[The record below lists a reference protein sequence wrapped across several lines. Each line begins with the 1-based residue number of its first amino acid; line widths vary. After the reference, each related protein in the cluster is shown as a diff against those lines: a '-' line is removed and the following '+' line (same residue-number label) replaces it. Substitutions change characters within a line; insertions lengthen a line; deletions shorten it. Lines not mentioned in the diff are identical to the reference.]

1 MTFKM
6 QTLGLHT
13 CADLQKLP
21 LSRVQSSFGQKL
33 GTSLYKH
40 CRGDDERVLE
50 FEHVRKSVSAEVNY
64 GIRFQTQEECLHFVK
79 ELAQE
84 VQARLEAIDKKGR
97 CITLKLMV
105 KTKEAPEET
114 AKFMGH
120 GVCDNF
126 SKSVNL
132 PSETSDSGVIT
143 RFVIFVL
150 DNFSLN
156 IDDFL
161 M

>member
-1 MTFKM
+1 M
-6 QTLGLHT
+6 QTLGLQT
-13 CADLQKLP
+13 CSDLQKLP
-21 LSRVQSSFGQKL
+21 LSRVQSNFGQKL
-33 GTSLYKH
+33 GTSLYKY

-64 GIRFQTQEECLHFVK
+64 GIRFKTHDECHHFIK

-84 VQARLEAIDKKGR
+84 VHARLEAIGKKGR

-120 GVCDNF
+120 GVCNNV
-126 SKSVNL
+126 SKSANL
-132 PSETSDSGVIT
+132 PSETSDSAVIA
-143 RFVIFVL
+143 RFVI
-150 DNFSLN
+150 
-156 IDDFL
+156 
-161 M
+161 

>member
-1 MTFKM
+1 M
-6 QTLGLHT
+6 QT

-21 LSRVQSSFGQKL
+21 LARVQSNFGQKL

-64 GIRFQTQEECLHFVK
+64 GIRFKTLEECHHFIK

-84 VQARLEAIDKKGR
+84 VQARLEAIGKKGR

-105 KTKEAPEET
+105 KSKEAPEET

-120 GVCDNF
+120 GICDNVT
-126 SKSVNL
+126 KSTNL
-132 PSETSDSGVIT
+132 PSETSDSALIA
-143 RFVIFVL
+143 RFVI
-150 DNFSLN
+150 
-156 IDDFL
+156 
-161 M
+161 

>member
-1 MTFKM
+1 M
-6 QTLGLHT
+6 QTLGLQT

-21 LSRVQSSFGQKL
+21 LSKVQSSFGQKL

-64 GIRFQTQEECLHFVK
+64 GIRFQTHEECKHFIT

-84 VQARLEAIDKKGR
+84 VQARLEAIGKEGR

-120 GVCDNF
+120 GVCNSL
-126 SKSVNL
+126 SKSANL
-132 PSETSDSGVIT
+132 MSETSDSTVIA
-143 RFVIFVL
+143 RFVILIFI
-150 DNFSLN
+150 LN
-156 IDDFL
+156 EN
-161 M
+161 